1 MGVPDSL
8 RTSLADRY
16 RLERELGQGGMATVY
31 LAEDLK
37 HRRKVAIKVLRP
49 ELAAV
54 IGAERFLREIQTIAT
69 LQHPHILG
77 LIDSGEVNGTAYY
90 VMPFVDGESLR
101 DRLRREQ
108 QLPVSDAVRL
118 ATEVAAALDYAH
130 RHGVIHRDIKP
141 ENILLHDGQV
151 LVADFGIALAV
162 SSAGGGSRMTETG
175 MSLGT
180 PHYMSP
186 EQAMGERVIT
196 GRSDVYALG
205 AVTYEM
211 LVGEPPF
218 TGPTAQAIVAKVMTA
233 DPAGLSAQRR
243 SVPPAVED
251 AVLMA
256 LSKLPADRF
265 ATAAEFAAA
274 LKGNATV
281 AVPARRPAAAGARS
295 RRWLVPLLGAVAAL
309 ATAAAVV
316 LGLRLARR
324 PAAPVDRFSLDIPDL
339 RVNFTGFYGISLA
352 IARDG
357 SRMAFV
363 TRAGQTVTR
372 LAVRDRGDLEARLL
386 PGTEGGDAPFFSP
399 DGRWLGFFAGAKLYK
414 VAVAGGTPVMVAD
427 QAQLA
432 LPSAVW
438 LPDGRI
444 VYAGTDFKMMA
455 VDADG
460 GNPVVLVPAPKT
472 GGLRYPVTLLE
483 NGALVVTRCGNT
495 CAGPS
500 LVAIDVKT
508 QAEDTILVGA
518 TQAAL
523 LPDGT
528 LIAVRTDGTVVA
540 APFDA
545 RRHRLTR
552 PPTTVLSGVQVE
564 IGVIPEF
571 AVADDGT
578 LVYLPSNAF
587 AGVST
592 VAEVDRAGHARV
604 LDPGW
609 KGRFISANLS
619 PDGQRI
625 AVSTLEGAGST
636 AVGQAARCRPAHPAH
651 LHHRRHQLPRRLV
664 PRRPQPELQLRREGR
679 HPPVPHPG
687 GRQRQARAPLARR
700 LRPDRRGELVERR
713 SVAGLPHRDG
723 AGPPRRLS
731 PPGRGR
737 RPADPGRRRPGGRI
751 HAGHVSRRP
760 LGGVR
765 VDRIGAGGGVR
776 AAGPRRGPGPLAGFV
791 GRRHQPRLGLVESRA
806 LLRRP
811 GRHHGGGH
819 RGRHDRVPG
828 HRTRAAVRDRVVHVH
843 ALASGLRRSSRRP
856 VVRHAAAHRR
866 IGGSRSAP
874 AGGSAQLVHRRA
886 GPARQVGMTAPRTA
900 ASVVYSRVPS
910 LRRFRT
916 ESAPLV
922 A

>member
-1 MGVPDSL
+1 MTTAPFDLL
-8 RTSLADRY
+8 RSALADRY
-16 RLERELGQGGMATVY
+16 RTERELGQGGMATVY
-31 LAEDLK
+31 LAQDLR
-37 HRRKVAIKVLRP
+37 HERKVAIKVLRP

-54 IGAERFLREIQTIAT
+54 IGAERFVREIRTIAA

-101 DRLRREQ
+101 DRLRREK
-108 QLPVSDAVRL
+108 QLPVADAVRL
-118 ATEVAAALDYAH
+118 AIEVASALDYAH

-141 ENILLHDGQV
+141 ENILLHDGQA

-162 SSAGGGSRMTETG
+162 SSAGAASRMTETG

-186 EQAMGERVIT
+186 EQAMGEREIT

-218 TGPTAQAIVAKVMTA
+218 TGPTAQAIVAKVMSA
-233 DPAGLSAQRR
+233 EPAALSAQRR

-251 AVLMA
+251 AVLTA
-256 LSKLPADRF
+256 LAKLPADRF
-265 ATAAEFAAA
+265 ATAAEFATA
-274 LKGNATV
+274 LKGDAATV
-281 AVPARRPAAAGARS
+281 VTRRSAAAGSRS
-295 RRWLVPLLGAVAAL
+295 HSWLVPLLGTVAAL

-324 PAAPVDRFSLDIPDL
+324 PTAPVDRFSLDIPDL

-352 IARDG
+352 ISPDG

-363 TRAGQTVTR
+363 TRAGETVTR
-372 LAVRDRGDLEARLL
+372 LALRERGDLTTRLL

-414 VAVAGGTPVMVAD
+414 IAIAGGTPVLLAD
-427 QAQLA
+427 KAQFA

-444 VYAGTDFKMMA
+444 VYAGPDFKMMA

-460 GNPVVLVPAPKT
+460 GS
-472 GGLRYPVTLLE
+472 PVTLVAAPKSGGLGYPAALLPD
-483 NGALVVTRCGNT
+483 GALILTRCGNT
-495 CAGPS
+495 CAGPAI
-500 LVAIDVKT
+500 VAINVKT

-518 TQAAL
+518 AKAAL

-528 LIAVRTDGTVVA
+528 LIAVRSDGTMLA

-552 PPTTVLSGVQVE
+552 PPVSVLSGVQVE

-604 LDPGW
+604 LDPDW

-619 PDGQRI
+619 PDGRRI

-636 AVGQAARCRPAHPAH
+636 LWVKQLDAGPLTRLTFTTGVTNYRGAWFPDGRSLSYSSDVQGGTHLYRIRADGSDKAERLLPADTAQIDEASWSADGRW
-651 LHHRRHQLPRRLV
+651 LAYRTGTV
-664 PRRPQPELQLRREGR
+664 PGLRDIYLRRASG
-679 HPPVPHPG
+679 
-687 GRQRQARAPLARR
+687 
-700 LRPDRRGELVERR
+700 D
-713 SVAGLPHRDG
+713 
-723 AGPPRRLS
+723 GPPI
-731 PPGRGR
+731 
-737 RPADPGRRRPGGRI
+737 A
-751 HAGHVSRRP
+751 V
-760 LGGVR
+760 
-765 VDRIGAGGGVR
+765 
-776 AAGPRRGPGPLAGFV
+776 AAGPADEYMPAMSPD
-791 GRRHQPRLGLVESRA
+791 GRW
-806 LLRRP
+806 
-811 GRHHGGGH
+811 
-819 RGRHDRVPG
+819 
-828 HRTRAAVRDRVVHVH
+828 
-843 ALASGLRRSSRRP
+843 
-856 VVRHAAAHRR
+856 
-866 IGGSRSAP
+866 
-874 AGGSAQLVHRRA
+874 
-886 GPARQVGMTAPRTA
+886 
-900 ASVVYSRVPS
+900 
-910 LRRFRT
+910 
-916 ESAPLV
+916 V
-922 A
+922 AYVSIE

>member
-1 MGVPDSL
+1 MGVPVAL
-8 RTSLADRY
+8 RTSLGDRY

-37 HRRKVAIKVLRP
+37 HRRQVAIKVLRP

-118 ATEVAAALDYAH
+118 ATEVASALDYAH

-141 ENILLHDGQV
+141 ENILLHDGGA

-162 SSAGGGSRMTETG
+162 SSAGVGSRMTETG

-180 PHYMSP
+180 PNYMSP
-186 EQAMGERVIT
+186 EQAMGERAIT

-274 LKGNATV
+274 LNGH
-281 AVPARRPAAAGARS
+281 AVGSSVRPSSRPRAIAPVRRP
-295 RRWLVPLLGAVAAL
+295 WLVPLLGAVAAL
-309 ATAAAVV
+309 ATTAAVV

-363 TRAGQTVTR
+363 TRAGETVTR

-414 VAVAGGTPVMVAD
+414 VAIAGGTPVLLAD
-427 QAQLA
+427 KAQVA

-438 LPDGRI
+438 LADGRI
-444 VYAGTDFKMMA
+444 VYAGPDFKMMV

-460 GNPVVLVPAPKT
+460 GNPWCWC
-472 GGLRYPVTLLE
+472 R
-483 NGALVVTRCGNT
+483 R
-495 CAGPS
+495 PS
-500 LVAIDVKT
+500 R
-508 QAEDTILVGA
+508 
-518 TQAAL
+518 AAL
-523 LPDGT
+523 A
-528 LIAVRTDGTVVA
+528 I
-540 APFDA
+540 
-545 RRHRLTR
+545 
-552 PPTTVLSGVQVE
+552 
-564 IGVIPEF
+564 
-571 AVADDGT
+571 
-578 LVYLPSNAF
+578 
-587 AGVST
+587 
-592 VAEVDRAGHARV
+592 
-604 LDPGW
+604 
-609 KGRFISANLS
+609 
-619 PDGQRI
+619 
-625 AVSTLEGAGST
+625 
-636 AVGQAARCRPAHPAH
+636 
-651 LHHRRHQLPRRLV
+651 
-664 PRRPQPELQLRREGR
+664 
-679 HPPVPHPG
+679 
-687 GRQRQARAPLARR
+687 
-700 LRPDRRGELVERR
+700 
-713 SVAGLPHRDG
+713 
-723 AGPPRRLS
+723 
-731 PPGRGR
+731 
-737 RPADPGRRRPGGRI
+737 
-751 HAGHVSRRP
+751 
-760 LGGVR
+760 
-765 VDRIGAGGGVR
+765 
-776 AAGPRRGPGPLAGFV
+776 
-791 GRRHQPRLGLVESRA
+791 PRLCW
-806 LLRRP
+806 
-811 GRHHGGGH
+811 
-819 RGRHDRVPG
+819 
-828 HRTRAAVRDRVVHVH
+828 
-843 ALASGLRRSSRRP
+843 
-856 VVRHAAAHRR
+856 
-866 IGGSRSAP
+866 
-874 AGGSAQLVHRRA
+874 
-886 GPARQVGMTAPRTA
+886 RTA
-900 ASVVYSRVPS
+900 RWC
-910 LRRFRT
+910 
-916 ESAPLV
+916 
-922 A
+922 

>member
-1 MGVPDSL
+1 VTSAPVEQL
-8 RTSLADRY
+8 RSALAEHY
-16 RLERELGQGGMATVY
+16 RVDRELGQGGMATVY

-37 HRRKVAIKVLRP
+37 HRRKVAIKILRP

-54 IGAERFLREIQTIAT
+54 IGAERFVREIQTIAT

-101 DRLRREQ
+101 DRLRREK
-108 QLPVSDAVRL
+108 QLPVADAVRL
-118 ATEVAAALDYAH
+118 AGEVASALDYAH

-141 ENILLHDGQV
+141 ENILLHDGRA

-186 EQAMGERVIT
+186 EQAMGEREIT

-218 TGPTAQAIVAKVMTA
+218 TGPTAQAIVAKVMSSE
-233 DPAGLSAQRR
+233 PAALSTQRR

-251 AVLMA
+251 AVLTA
-256 LSKLPADRF
+256 LAKLPADRF

-274 LKGNATV
+274 LNGDSSLHPRARPS
-281 AVPARRPAAAGARS
+281 ARAPARRP
-295 RRWLVPLLGAVAAL
+295 WLIPLLAAVATL

-316 LGLRLARR
+316 LALRLARR
-324 PAAPVDRFSLDIPDL
+324 PAPPVDRFSLDIPDL

-352 IARDG
+352 ISRDG

-363 TRAGQTVTR
+363 TRAGETVTR
-372 LAVRDRGDLEARLL
+372 LALRERGDLTSRLL

-414 VAVAGGTPVMVAD
+414 IAIAGGAPVLLAD
-427 QAQLA
+427 KAQLA

-444 VYAGTDFKMMA
+444 VYAGSDFKLMA
-455 VDADG
+455 LGADG
-460 GNPVVLVPAPKT
+460 GTPVDLVPAPRT
-472 GGLRYPVTLLE
+472 GALGYPATLLDD
-483 NGALVVTRCGNT
+483 GALVLTRCGNT
-495 CAGPS
+495 CAGPAI
-500 LVAIDVKT
+500 VAINVKT

-518 TQAAL
+518 SKAAL

-528 LIAVRTDGTVVA
+528 LIAVRTDGTMLA

-552 PPTTVLSGVQVE
+552 PPMAVLSGVQVE
-564 IGVIPEF
+564 IGVIPQF

-578 LVYLPSNAF
+578 LLYLPSNAF

-609 KGRFISANLS
+609 KGRFISANPS
-619 PDGQRI
+619 PDGRRI
-625 AVSTLEGAGST
+625 AVATLEGAGST
-636 AVGQAARCRPAHPAH
+636 LWVKQLDAGPLTRLTFTTGVTNYRGAWFPDGRSLSYSSDVRGSTHLYRMRADGSDKAERLFPADTAEIDEASWSSDGRW
-651 LHHRRHQLPRRLV
+651 LAYRTGTV
-664 PRRPQPELQLRREGR
+664 PGLRDVYLRRAAGDGPPIAVAAGPADEYMPAMSPDGR
-679 HPPVPHPG
+679 WVAYVSIESGREEVYVRPVPDVDRARWQVSSAG
-687 GRQRQARAPLARR
+687 GTSPVWGSSGRELYYVARGDTLVQVTVGGTTDFQVTRREPLFDTESFNFTPWHQGFGVRPDGRSFVMLRRTDESVGPEARR
-700 LRPDRRGELVERR
+700 LAVVLNWFTD
-713 SVAGLPHRDG
+713 
-723 AGPPRRLS
+723 
-731 PPGRGR
+731 
-737 RPADPGRRRPGGRI
+737 
-751 HAGHVSRRP
+751 
-760 LGGVR
+760 
-765 VDRIGAGGGVR
+765 VR
-776 AAGPRRGPGPLAGFV
+776 ARLA
-791 GRRHQPRLGLVESRA
+791 
-806 LLRRP
+806 
-811 GRHHGGGH
+811 
-819 RGRHDRVPG
+819 
-828 HRTRAAVRDRVVHVH
+828 
-843 ALASGLRRSSRRP
+843 RS
-856 VVRHAAAHRR
+856 
-866 IGGSRSAP
+866 
-874 AGGSAQLVHRRA
+874 Q
-886 GPARQVGMTAPRTA
+886 
-900 ASVVYSRVPS
+900 
-910 LRRFRT
+910 
-916 ESAPLV
+916 
-922 A
+922 

>member
-8 RTSLADRY
+8 RTALGDRY

-37 HRRKVAIKVLRP
+37 HRRQVAIKVLRP

-118 ATEVAAALDYAH
+118 ATEVASALDYAH

-141 ENILLHDGQV
+141 ENILLHDGRA

-186 EQAMGERVIT
+186 EQAMGERAIT

-218 TGPTAQAIVAKVMTA
+218 TGPTAQAIVAKVVTA

-274 LKGNATV
+274 LKGEATV
-281 AVPARRPAAAGARS
+281 AVPARRPTAAGARS
-295 RRWLVPLLGAVAAL
+295 RRWLVPLLGAIAAL

-363 TRAGQTVTR
+363 TRAGETVTR
-372 LAVRDRGDLEARLL
+372 LAVRDRGDLESRLL
-386 PGTEGGDAPFFSP
+386 PGTEGADAPFFSP
-399 DGRWLGFFAGAKLYK
+399 DGRWLGFFAAAKLYK
-414 VAVAGGTPVMVAD
+414 VAVAGGAPVLLAD
-427 QAQLA
+427 RVQFA

-438 LPDGRI
+438 LTDGRI
-444 VYAGTDFKMMA
+444 VYAGPDFRMMA

-460 GNPVVLVPAPKT
+460 GNPAVLLPAPKS
-472 GGLRYPVTLLE
+472 GGLGYPVALV
-483 NGALVVTRCGNT
+483 NGALLVTRCGNT
-495 CAGPS
+495 CAGPAI
-500 LVAIDVKT
+500 VAIDLKT
-508 QAEDTILVGA
+508 QAEDTILAGA
-518 TQAAL
+518 TKAAL

-528 LIAVRTDGTVVA
+528 LIAVRTDGTMLA

-545 RRHRLTR
+545 SRRRLTH
-552 PPTTVLSGVQVE
+552 PPTVVLSGIQVE

-592 VAEVDRAGHARV
+592 LADVDRGGHARV

-636 AVGQAARCRPAHPAH
+636 LWIKQLDAGPLTRLTFTTGVTNYRGAWFPDGRTLSYSSDVKGGTHLYRIRADGSDKPGRLFPADSAQIDEASWSSDGRWLAYRTGTVPGLRDVYLRPAAGDGAPIPVAAGQADEYMPAMSPDGRWVAYVSLESGREEVYVRPVPDVDRARWQVSSAGGTSPVWGSSSRELYYVALGDTMVVATVGGTTEFQVTAREPLFGTASFTFTPW
-651 LHHRRHQLPRRLV
+651 HQGFGVRAGGRSFV
-664 PRRPQPELQLRREGR
+664 MLRRTDESAG
-679 HPPVPHPG
+679 PE
-687 GRQRQARAPLARR
+687 ARR
-700 LRPDRRGELVERR
+700 LAVVLNWFTD
-713 SVAGLPHRDG
+713 
-723 AGPPRRLS
+723 
-731 PPGRGR
+731 
-737 RPADPGRRRPGGRI
+737 
-751 HAGHVSRRP
+751 
-760 LGGVR
+760 
-765 VDRIGAGGGVR
+765 VR
-776 AAGPRRGPGPLAGFV
+776 ARLAKS
-791 GRRHQPRLGLVESRA
+791 E
-806 LLRRP
+806 
-811 GRHHGGGH
+811 
-819 RGRHDRVPG
+819 
-828 HRTRAAVRDRVVHVH
+828 
-843 ALASGLRRSSRRP
+843 
-856 VVRHAAAHRR
+856 
-866 IGGSRSAP
+866 
-874 AGGSAQLVHRRA
+874 
-886 GPARQVGMTAPRTA
+886 
-900 ASVVYSRVPS
+900 
-910 LRRFRT
+910 
-916 ESAPLV
+916 
-922 A
+922 

>member
-8 RTSLADRY
+8 RTALADRY

-37 HRRKVAIKVLRP
+37 HHRKVAIKVLRP

-108 QLPVSDAVRL
+108 QLPVGDAVRL

-141 ENILLHDGQV
+141 ENILLHDGQA

-186 EQAMGERVIT
+186 EQAMGERTIT
-196 GRSDVYALG
+196 GRCDVYALG

-233 DPAGLSAQRR
+233 EPAGLSAQRR

-251 AVLMA
+251 AVLTA

-274 LKGNATV
+274 LNGH
-281 AVPARRPAAAGARS
+281 AVGSSVRPSSRPRAIAPVRRP
-295 RRWLVPLLGAVAAL
+295 WLVPLLGAVAAL
-309 ATAAAVV
+309 ATAAAIV
-316 LGLRLARR
+316 LGIRLARR

-352 IARDG
+352 IAPDG

-363 TRAGQTVTR
+363 TRSGETVTR

-386 PGTEGGDAPFFSP
+386 QGTEGGDAPFFSP
-399 DGRWLGFFAGAKLYK
+399 DGRWLGFFAGARLYK
-414 VAVAGGTPVMVAD
+414 VAVAGGTPVLLAD
-427 QAQLA
+427 KAQFA

-444 VYAGTDFKMMA
+444 VYAGPDFKMMA

-472 GGLRYPVTLLE
+472 GGLGYPVALV
-483 NGALVVTRCGNT
+483 NGALLVTRCGNT
-495 CAGPS
+495 CAGPTI
-500 LVAIDVKT
+500 VAIDVKT

-518 TQAAL
+518 TKAAL

-528 LIAVRTDGTVVA
+528 LIAVRSDGTMVA

-545 RRHRLTR
+545 RRRRLTR
-552 PPTTVLSGVQVE
+552 PPTPVLSGIQVE

-609 KGRFISANLS
+609 KGRFISANPS

-636 AVGQAARCRPAHPAH
+636 LWVKQLDTGPLTRLTFTTGVTNYRGAWFPDGRTLSYSSDVKGSTHLYRIRADGSDKPERLFPADSAQIDEASWSSDGRWLAYRTGTVPGLRDVYLRRAAGDGPPIPVAAGQADEYMPAMSPDGRWVAY
-651 LHHRRHQLPRRLV
+651 V
-664 PRRPQPELQLRREGR
+664 SIESGREEVYVR
-679 HPPVPHPG
+679 PVPDVDRARWQVSSAG
-687 GRQRQARAPLARR
+687 GTSPVWGSSSRELYYVTRGDTMVAATVGGTTEFQITAREPLFGTASFTFT
-700 LRPDRRGELVERR
+700 PWHQGFGV
-713 SVAGLPHRDG
+713 
-723 AGPPRRLS
+723 
-731 PPGRGR
+731 
-737 RPADPGRRRPGGRI
+737 RPGGRSFVMLRRTDES
-751 HAGHVSRRP
+751 AGPEARR
-760 LGGVR
+760 LAV
-765 VDRIGAGGGVR
+765 VLNWFTDVR
-776 AAGPRRGPGPLAGFV
+776 ARLAKS
-791 GRRHQPRLGLVESRA
+791 E
-806 LLRRP
+806 
-811 GRHHGGGH
+811 
-819 RGRHDRVPG
+819 
-828 HRTRAAVRDRVVHVH
+828 
-843 ALASGLRRSSRRP
+843 
-856 VVRHAAAHRR
+856 
-866 IGGSRSAP
+866 
-874 AGGSAQLVHRRA
+874 
-886 GPARQVGMTAPRTA
+886 
-900 ASVVYSRVPS
+900 
-910 LRRFRT
+910 
-916 ESAPLV
+916 
-922 A
+922 